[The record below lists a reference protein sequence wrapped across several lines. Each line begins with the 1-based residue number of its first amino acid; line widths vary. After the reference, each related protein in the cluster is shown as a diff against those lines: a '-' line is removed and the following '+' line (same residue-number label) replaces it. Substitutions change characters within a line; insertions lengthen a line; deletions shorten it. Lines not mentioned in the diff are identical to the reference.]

1 MIYEIENLESARQF
15 LGDAIR
21 EKITLSNPQGSTRY
35 YGMRIIHYM
44 FRILQQEFPDKIEG
58 VVVNAYDDYSAFI
71 TARQLG
77 YNQINYV
84 NQVA

>member
-1 MIYEIENLESARQF
+1 MIYEIENLERARQF
-15 LGDAIR
+15 LGVAS

-35 YGMRIIHYM
+35 YGMRIIDCM
-44 FRILQQEFPDKIEG
+44 FKMLKQEFPDKIDG
-58 VVVNAYDDYSAFI
+58 IVVNAYDDYSAFI

-84 NQVA
+84 NKAA